1 MKTTITKIFLSAFI
15 LISGNAMS
23 QDDLQQKHPFS
34 VESTISGDLLNP
46 TTSEIFRA
54 NIFPNPTL
62 IAKVKM
68 SWPDWAE
75 VTQVQMILAATNQ
88 TKVLS
93 IEEGQTL
100 VTASNLEE
108 GVYIIRFIR
117 KNELLGT
124 QKLKVIN

>member
-1 MKTTITKIFLSAFI
+1 MKTTITKLFLGAFI
-15 LISGNAMS
+15 FISGNAIS
-23 QDDLQQKHPFS
+23 QDDLQQKDPFN
-34 VESTISGDLLNP
+34 VESTVGGNLLNP
-46 TTSEIFRA
+46 TSQIFRA

-88 TKVLS
+88 IKVLS
-93 IEEGQTL
+93 IVEGQTL